1 MLYYLLYSLHKI
13 FPVFNVVKYITVR
26 SGLSIITAFILSL
39 IIGPRLIHKLKKLNI
54 GQEIRK
60 EDESAPLYN
69 LHSKKQGT
77 PTMGGLLILLTIIA
91 ANLLWADILNK
102 YVIIACLGTVWL
114 GALGFFDDY
123 LKIIKRKSKGLSA
136 KNKLAWQMFLGLILG
151 AVFMLDPH
159 LNAKLDIPFLKD
171 VTVNL
176 GYFYILFVI
185 LIIAGSSNA
194 VNLTDGLDGLA
205 IGIVIMVAIAFSV
218 LSYVTGNIKFSSY
231 LLIPYIPESAELT
244 IFCASLVGAGLGFL
258 WFNCYPATVF
268 MGDTGSLALGG
279 ALGLV
284 AIMIKKELILVIVGG
299 VLVLEA
305 FSVILQVGSFK
316 LRKKRIFQIAP
327 LHHHFQLLG
336 WSETKVIV
344 RFWIIAALFAL
355 FALVTLK
362 LR

>member
-1 MLYYLLYSLHKI
+1 MLYYLLFPLHKI
-13 FPVFNVVKYITVR
+13 LPIFNVVKYITFR
-26 SGLSIITAFILSL
+26 ASMALITAFILSL
-39 IIGPRLIHKLKKLNI
+39 LIGPRLIHKLKKLKI

-60 EDESAPLYN
+60 EDDSVKLYD
-69 LHSKKQGT
+69 LHQKKQGT
-77 PTMGGLLILLTIIA
+77 PTMGGLLILMTIIT
-91 ANLLWADILNK
+91 ANLLWADILDK
-102 YVIIACLGTVWL
+102 YVIIACLGTMWL
-114 GALGFFDDY
+114 GVLGFFDDF
-123 LKIIKRKSKGLSA
+123 LKIVKKKSKGLSA
-136 KNKLAWQMFLGLILG
+136 KNKLAWQMFLGLVLGCILL
-151 AVFMLDPH
+151 LDPH
-159 LNAKLDIPFLKD
+159 INTKLDVPFLKD
-171 VTVNL
+171 VAINL

-185 LIIAGSSNA
+185 LILVGSSNA

-205 IGIVIMVAIAFSV
+205 IGIVIMIAIAYSI

-231 LLIPYIPESAELT
+231 LLIPYIPGSAELT
-244 IFCASLVGAGLGFL
+244 VFCASIVGAGLGFL

-284 AIMIKKELILVIVGG
+284 AIMIKKELLLVIVGG

-327 LHHHFQLLG
+327 LHHHFQFLG

-344 RFWIIAALFAL
+344 RFWIVAALFAL
-355 FALVTLK
+355 FTLVTLK

>member
-1 MLYYLLYSLHKI
+1 MLYYLLFPFHDIL
-13 FPVFNVVKYITVR
+13 PVFNVIRYITFR
-26 SGLSIITAFILSL
+26 AGMAALTAFLLSL
-39 IIGPRLIHKLKKLNI
+39 LIGPRLIHKLKKMHI
-54 GQEIRK
+54 GQEVRK
-60 EDESAPLYN
+60 EEDSAQLYD
-69 LHSKKQGT
+69 LHRKKQGT
-77 PTMGGLLILLTIIA
+77 PTMGGLLILLSIVS

-102 YVIIACLGTVWL
+102 YLIIACLGTVWL
-114 GALGFFDDY
+114 GAVGFYDDY
-123 LKIIKRKSKGLSA
+123 LKIIKKQSKGLSA
-136 KNKLAWQMFLGLILG
+136 KNKLAWQMFLGLVLG
-151 AVFMLDPH
+151 IIFMLDPN
-159 LNAKLDIPFLKD
+159 LSTKLDIPFLKD
-171 VTVNL
+171 VAINL

-205 IGIVIMVAIAFSV
+205 IGIVIMVAIAYSV
-218 LSYVTGNIKFSSY
+218 LGYVTGNALFSKY
-231 LLIPYIPESAELT
+231 LLVPFIPGTAELT
-244 IFCASLVGAGLGFL
+244 VFCASIVGAGLGFL

-284 AIMIKKELILVIVGG
+284 AIMIKKELLLVIVGG

-327 LHHHFQLLG
+327 LHHHFQFLG

-344 RFWIIAALFAL
+344 RFWIVAALFAL
-355 FALVTLK
+355 FTLVTLK